1 MRKLLLF
8 LNFVIIS
15 ALFGCVALLNGVF
28 AWTEP
33 AGAPPL
39 NNVAAPVNV
48 SADAQVKTGGLG
60 LLGENPATQYGL
72 STASGTLGAIKTKNA
87 STASEVS
94 VNQST
99 RGVYIDSA
107 KASYSGIYSVMN
119 GANSYGAYYYNKNNT
134 GTGFYTRTSGLGG
147 AIFSDTFGLNITADN
162 TGVNSVSKKE
172 AVIAKLK
179 DVNNNQIAEAK
190 LSFLNSL
197 NKPVAVGGYKDANN
211 YGELGQ
217 EGVGLKAKGSQY
229 AGVFEGNV
237 YVNGTLSVKSG
248 CNGCADLAESI
259 SRAERV
265 VAGDI
270 VAVDSRLRLIRATK
284 NSQTVVGVVST
295 KPSLNLNDN
304 IELNGAPLAL
314 SGIVPVNVTNENGAI
329 RAGDFI
335 TASSVSGYGMK
346 ATSGGTV
353 VGKALEDLKSERGQV
368 KMLVAVSWFGGESC
382 ACKK

>member
-1 MRKLLLF
+1 MRKPLLF

-33 AGAPPL
+33 SGAPPL
-39 NNVAAPVNV
+39 NNVAAPINV
-48 SADAQVKTGGLG
+48 STDAQIKSGGLG
-60 LLGENPATQYGL
+60 LLGENPAAQYGL
-72 STASGTLGAIKTKNA
+72 FTGSGTLGAIKTKNA
-87 STASEVS
+87 STAAEVS
-94 VNQST
+94 LNQSA

-107 KASYSGIYSVMN
+107 KENYRGIYAVMN
-119 GANSYGAYYYNKNNT
+119 GANSYGAYYFNKNNT

-147 AIFSDTFGLNITADN
+147 AIVSDTFGLTITADS

-172 AVIAKLK
+172 AVITKLK
-179 DVNNNQIAEAK
+179 DANNVQIAEAK

-211 YGELGQ
+211 FGELGQ

-259 SRAERV
+259 SKSENV
-265 VAGDI
+265 GAGDI
-270 VAVDSRLRLIRATK
+270 VAVDARMKLIRATK
-284 NSQTVVGVVST
+284 NNNTVVGVVST
-295 KPSLNLNDN
+295 RPSLNLNDN
-304 IELNGAPLAL
+304 VELDGAPLAL

-335 TASSVSGYGMK
+335 AASSVPGYGMK
-346 ATSGGTV
+346 ATAAGTV
-353 VGKALEDLKSERGQV
+353 VGKALEDLKIARGQV
-368 KMLVAVSWFGGESC
+368 KMLVALSWYAGETC